1 MDQLKLAIK
10 SQRSKSVGRA
20 SARGRPPAV
29 AGQFYTRHP
38 ERLHDQVRKFMD
50 TAPPYA
56 GSRPK
61 AVIAPH
67 AGYVYSGAVAGIA
80 FAAVQNAAPT
90 LSRVVVMG
98 PAHYVPFRGIALPR
112 SDAFETPLGR
122 LPLDTAAL
130 SGLGDLPYVCADDAA
145 HAPEHAIEVE
155 LPFLQAMLQDFVLV
169 PLVVGHATPE
179 EVGEVLARLWGEDDS
194 LIVISSDLS
203 HYHAYATAQ
212 GLDAATAAAIEQAQW
227 EKLGPQNACGYLPI
241 AGLLREATRRNLKAQ
256 RLALCNSGDTA
267 GDRARV
273 VGYGAWA
280 FG

>member
-1 MDQLKLAIK
+1 
-10 SQRSKSVGRA
+10 VGRV
-20 SARGRPPAV
+20 SAKVRPPAV

-38 ERLHDQVRKFMD
+38 ERLHDQVQKFMAA
-50 TAPPYA
+50 APPYA

-80 FAAVQNAAPT
+80 FAAAQNASPKP
-90 LSRVVVMG
+90 SRVVVMG
-98 PAHYVPFRGIALPR
+98 PAHYVPFRGIAAPR

-122 LPLDTAAL
+122 VPLDTAAL
-130 SGLGDLPYVCADDAA
+130 SGLGDLPYVSADDAP

-155 LPFLQAMLQDFVLV
+155 LPFLQVLLQDFVLV
-169 PLVVGHATPE
+169 PLVVGDAKPE

-203 HYHAYATAQ
+203 HYHAHATAQ
-212 GLDAATAAAIEQAQW
+212 RLDAATAAAIEKAQW
-227 EKLGPQNACGYLPI
+227 ATLGPQDACGYLPI
-241 AGLLREATRRNLKAQ
+241 TGLLREATQRNLTAQ

-280 FG
+280 FGSSASLVPGPNWRE

>member
-1 MDQLKLAIK
+1 
-10 SQRSKSVGRA
+10 VGRV
-20 SARGRPPAV
+20 SAKVRPPAV
-29 AGQFYTRHP
+29 AGQFYTRDP
-38 ERLHDQVRKFMD
+38 ERLHDQVQKFMAA
-50 TAPPYA
+50 APPYA

-80 FAAVQNAAPT
+80 FAAAQNASPKP
-90 LSRVVVMG
+90 SRVAVLG
-98 PAHYVPFRGIALPR
+98 PAHYVPFRGIAAPR

-122 LPLDTAAL
+122 VPLDTAAL
-130 SGLGDLPYVCADDAA
+130 SGLGDLPYVSVDDAP

-155 LPFLQAMLQDFVLV
+155 LPFLQVLLQDFVLV
-169 PLVVGHATPE
+169 PLVVGDAKPE

-212 GLDAATAAAIEQAQW
+212 RLDAATAAAIEKAQW
-227 EKLGPQNACGYLPI
+227 ADLGAQDACGYLPI
-241 AGLLREATRRNLKAQ
+241 AGLLREATQRNLTAQ